1 MNRTVDAP
9 DRGDAH
15 TERQSHEAHR
25 RLKARIRSPLVVL
38 AGVAAPALLWLI
50 LAVVVALP
58 IAFIVLQAIFPALAD
73 GHFTHPFAALPA
85 TLGVRQTWSLL
96 GNTVRLGVTVACV
109 ATVVGTA
116 LGAVR
121 GLFALPLARLWDV
134 LFLVPFL
141 IPPYLAALSWMLL
154 LQPSGY
160 LQQLTGLHPGDA
172 LFSFTGIVFVMTMT
186 TFPVV
191 YFAVS
196 RAFAQIGGR
205 LAEVAQV
212 HGASPGKA
220 FWRVTLP
227 LALPAIAA
235 SALLAFT
242 MSVEEFGAPAALG
255 ARAGVTV
262 LVTAI
267 EARFSDW
274 PIDLPGASVLSM
286 LLAALAIGAFALQQR
301 TLSGRDVS
309 VENGKPAALSVRTL
323 GAWRW
328 PVTVVFALF
337 ALSATV
343 APLGTILATALSRTL
358 SGGLHASNLTSTHFS
373 VLFSQGEDGLSAI
386 LTSAGLAAATALLTD
401 LLGLAC
407 AWYAVRSTL
416 RGRAAMDALSLLPH
430 ALPGVVVAVGLIL
443 AWNQRFWPITP
454 YGTWFILLLSY
465 SCLMLPY
472 PVRYAGMALR
482 QSGASLEAA
491 ARVHGASASRTAWR
505 ITLPLVAPSLV
516 AASMIVFATA
526 SRELVTSLLLAPSGL
541 QTVSIFVWR
550 QFEQGSI
557 GDGMAMG
564 LVSILVSATLL
575 GLASRLMSRRA
586 P

>member
-1 MNRTVDAP
+1 MSRIEHTQARGSAGDENDIHDAA
-9 DRGDAH
+9 RGTPRAWQ
-15 TERQSHEAHR
+15 RIA
-25 RLKARIRSPLVVL
+25 ARMV
-38 AGVAAPALLWLI
+38 GAAPALLWLVLLVI
-50 LAVVVALP
+50 VALP
-58 IAFIVLQAIFPALAD
+58 MAFIVLQAIFPSLAD
-73 GHFTHPFAALPA
+73 GRLTHPFGALPS
-85 TLGVRQTWSLL
+85 TLGALQTWVLL
-96 GNTVRLGVTVACV
+96 GTTIRLGVTVAV
-109 ATVVGTA
+109 AATVLGTV

-121 GLFALPLARLWDV
+121 GLFALPFARVWDV

-154 LQPSGY
+154 LQPAGY

-172 LFSFTGIVFVMTMT
+172 LFSFTGMVFVMTMT

-205 LAEVAQV
+205 LADVARV
-212 HGASPGKA
+212 HGASPSRA
-220 FWRVTLP
+220 FRHVTLP

-255 ARAGVTV
+255 ARAGVGV

-267 EARFSDW
+267 ESRFSDW
-274 PIDLPGASVLSM
+274 PIDLPGASVLSL
-286 LLAALAIGAFALQQR
+286 LLAGLAIGAFTLQQR

-309 VENGKPAALSVRTL
+309 VENGKPVSVAVRTL

-328 PVTVVFALF
+328 PVTILF
-337 ALSATV
+337 ASCAACATA
-343 APLGTILATALSRTL
+343 APLGAILATAVSRTL
-358 SGGLHASNLTSTHFS
+358 SGGLQLSNLTLAHFAI
-373 VLFSQGEDGLSAI
+373 LFSQGEDGLSAI
-386 LTSAGLAAATALLTD
+386 LTSAGLAAATSVVTAV
-401 LLGLAC
+401 LGLAC

-416 RGRAAMDALSLLPH
+416 RGRATLDALSLLPH

-443 AWNQRFWPITP
+443 AWNQRFWPATP

-472 PVRYAGMALR
+472 PVRYAGTALR

-491 ARVHGASASRTAWR
+491 ARVHGATAAHAAWR
-505 ITLPLVAPSLV
+505 ITLPLVAPSLA
-516 AASMIVFATA
+516 AASMIVFAIA

-564 LVSILVSATLL
+564 LVSILVSAALL
-575 GLASRLMSRRA
+575 SLASRLTPSRDG
-586 P
+586 